1 MVEEPGARA
10 RHPFL
15 ARLSEGIL
23 LADGAMGT
31 FLYDKGIPFDRSF
44 DALNLAEPALIQSV
58 HREYIRAGAEV
69 IETNTFGANRF
80 RLAAHGVTDSPRQ
93 VNRAG
98 AQIARNAR
106 EEVGEPVFVAGAIGP
121 LGKPVAPLGTI
132 PRDEA
137 LAAYREQA
145 EGLVE
150 GGVDLL
156 IVETQT
162 DLQEALLAVDAVR
175 SVTADLPLVVEMT
188 YTEDGRTLHGTY
200 PEDAVRALSAKAVDV
215 IGANCSVG
223 PHELLEIVERYARKG
238 ARPIAVMPNAGLP
251 RLVNGRFLYL
261 SSPEY
266 FADYAV
272 RFAEA
277 GARLIGGCCG
287 TTPAHIRRMHDALA
301 RRRESPSGTGAA
313 AALSGGRG
321 AGADDSS
328 RERHAPRGTVTV
340 ERERDRERPRATV
353 EESAPSIDPAQRS
366 RLAGKIARR
375 EFVVS
380 VEVDPP
386 RGIRPRKM
394 IEGATLLKNS
404 GVDMINV
411 ADSPMARVRMSSI
424 ALATM
429 IQSQVGIETIL
440 HFTCRDRNLM
450 GIQSDLMGAHALG
463 IRNILAL
470 TGDPPRAGDYPNTT
484 AVFDVDSIGLI
495 RVLGQLNAGVDLGGN
510 SIGEPTRFVIGCA
523 VNPSA
528 ENFDQELERF
538 HAKVEA
544 GAEFAMT
551 QPLYELATLTRFLE
565 AAKKPRIPVLL
576 GLLPLQSHRHAEF
589 LHNEVPGIVIPD
601 PARKAM
607 REAGDRGIDVGIEMC
622 LDLLVEA
629 RALVEG
635 AYLMPSFGRYEVV
648 ARVVEAV
655 VPGAR
660 A

>member
-1 MVEEPGARA
+1 MHRMVEEPGGRA

-15 ARLSEGIL
+15 RRLDEGIL

-44 DALNLAEPALIQSV
+44 DALNLTDPALIQSV

-80 RLAAHGVTDSPRQ
+80 RLSAHGVTDPPRQ

-106 EEVGEPVFVAGAIGP
+106 EELGESVFVAGAMGP

-132 PRDEA
+132 AREEA
-137 LAAYREQA
+137 LAAFREQA

-156 IVETQT
+156 VIETQT
-162 DLQEALLAVDAVR
+162 DLNEALLAVDAVR

-188 YTEDGRTLHGTY
+188 YTEDHRTLHGTY
-200 PEDAVRALSAKAVDV
+200 PEDVVRALATKAVDV

-223 PHELLEIVERYARKG
+223 PSELLEIVERYRRKTE
-238 ARPIAVMPNAGLP
+238 RPIAVMPNAGMP
-251 RLVNGRFLYL
+251 RLVNGRFHYL

-266 FADYAV
+266 FADFAA
-272 RFAEA
+272 RFADA

-287 TTPAHIRRMHDALA
+287 TTPTHVRRM
-301 RRRESPSGTGAA
+301 RE
-313 AALSGGRG
+313 ALSRRPKSGAKDPASEGRG
-321 AGADDSS
+321 ATMP
-328 RERHAPRGTVTV
+328 APSPSIT
-340 ERERDRERPRATV
+340 TV
-353 EESAPSIDPAQRS
+353 EEAPLPTDPTQRS
-366 RLAGKIARR
+366 GLAQKLARK

-394 IEGATLLKNS
+394 IEGATLLKTA
-404 GVDMINV
+404 GVDTINV

-429 IQSQVGIETIL
+429 IENKVGIETIL

-470 TGDPPRAGDYPNTT
+470 TGDPPRSGDYPGTT
-484 AVFDVDSIGLI
+484 AVFDVDSVGLI
-495 RVLGQLNAGVDLGGN
+495 RVLVKLNAGMDLGGN

-523 VNPSA
+523 VNPA
-528 ENFDQELERF
+528 ADPLEPELDRF
-538 HAKVEA
+538 RQKMEA

-551 QPLYELATLTRFLE
+551 QPLYEMSTLTRFL
-565 AAKKPRIPVLL
+565 AAVGKPRVPILL

-601 PARKAM
+601 PVRQAM
-607 REAGDRGIDVGIEMC
+607 KEAGDRGIEVGIETC
-622 LDLLVEA
+622 LEMLVEA
-629 RALVEG
+629 RNHVEG

-648 ARVVEAV
+648 ARVVEAL

-660 A
+660 R

>member
-1 MVEEPGARA
+1 MVEEPGGRA

-15 ARLSEGIL
+15 RRLEEGIL

-44 DALNLAEPALIQSV
+44 DALNLTDPALIQSV

-98 AQIARNAR
+98 AQVARNAR
-106 EEVGEPVFVAGAIGP
+106 EELGESTFVAGAMGP

-132 PRDEA
+132 AREDA
-137 LAAYREQA
+137 LLAYREQA

-150 GGVDLL
+150 GGVDLV
-156 IVETQT
+156 IIETQT
-162 DLQEALLAVDAVR
+162 DLNEALLAVDAVR

-188 YTEDGRTLHGTY
+188 YTEDHRTLHGTY
-200 PEDAVRALSAKAVDV
+200 PEDVVRALSTKAVDV

-223 PHELLEIVERYARKG
+223 PSELLEIVERYRRKTG
-238 ARPIAVMPNAGLP
+238 RPIAVMPNAGMP

-266 FADYAV
+266 FADYAS
-272 RFAEA
+272 RFADA

-287 TTPAHIRRMHDALA
+287 TTPTHVRRMRESLA
-301 RRRESPSGTGAA
+301 RRPKAGTKQAFE
-313 AALSGGRG
+313 GRG
-321 AGADDSS
+321 ATMPSPSS
-328 RERHAPRGTVTV
+328 SPSIT
-340 ERERDRERPRATV
+340 TV
-353 EESAPSIDPAQRS
+353 EEAPLPTDPSQRS
-366 RLAGKIARR
+366 GLAQKLARK

-380 VEVDPP
+380 VEIDPP

-394 IEGATLLKNS
+394 IEGATLLKAS
-404 GVDMINV
+404 GVDTINV

-429 IQSQVGIETIL
+429 IESKVGIETIL

-470 TGDPPRAGDYPNTT
+470 TGDPPRSGDYPGTT
-484 AVFDVDSIGLI
+484 AVFDVDSVGLI
-495 RVLGQLNAGVDLGGN
+495 RVLCQLNAGMDLGGN
-510 SIGEPTRFVIGCA
+510 SIGEATRFVIGCA
-523 VNPSA
+523 VNPTA
-528 ENFDQELERF
+528 DPLEPEIERF
-538 HAKVEA
+538 RQKTEA

-551 QPLYELATLTRFLE
+551 QPLYELETLTRFL
-565 AAKKPRIPVLL
+565 AAVGKPRVPILL

-601 PARKAM
+601 PVRQAM
-607 REAGDRGIDVGIEMC
+607 KEAGDRGIEVGIETC
-622 LDLLVEA
+622 LELLVEA
-629 RALVEG
+629 RNRVEG

-648 ARVVEAV
+648 ARVVEAL

-660 A
+660 T

>member
-1 MVEEPGARA
+1 MPRMVEEPGARA

-15 ARLSEGIL
+15 ARLAQGVL

-44 DALNLAEPALIQSV
+44 DALNLSDPALIQSV

-80 RLAAHGVTDSPRQ
+80 RLAAHGVAHDPRQ

-98 AQIARNAR
+98 GQIARNAR
-106 EEVGEPVFVAGAIGP
+106 EEIGDPVFVAGAIGP

-132 PRDEA
+132 PREEA
-137 LAAYREQA
+137 LGAYREQA

-150 GGVDLL
+150 GGVDLV
-156 IVETQT
+156 IIETQT
-162 DLQEALLAVDAVR
+162 DLSEALLAVDAVR
-175 SVTADLPLVVEMT
+175 AVTSDLPLVVEMT

-200 PEDAVRALSAKAVDV
+200 PEDVVRALAGREVDV

-223 PHELLEIVERYARKG
+223 PHELLEIVERYHRKSP
-238 ARPIAVMPNAGLP
+238 RPIAVMPNAGLP

-266 FADYAV
+266 FAEYAV
-272 RFAEA
+272 RFVEA

-287 TTPAHIRRMHDALA
+287 TTPAHVRRMRDALA
-301 RRRESPSGTGAA
+301 RQRE
-313 AALSGGRG
+313 GRSKRPEPGDG
-321 AGADDSS
+321 AGA
-328 RERHAPRGTVTV
+328 RHAPRGTILAEPEPDLST
-340 ERERDRERPRATV
+340 RPATV
-353 EESAPSIDPAQRS
+353 EETAPAIDPAQRS
-366 RLAGKIARR
+366 RLAGKLARH

-394 IEGATLLKNS
+394 IEGATLLKAS

-429 IQSQVGIETIL
+429 IQGQVGIETIL

-470 TGDPPRAGDYPNTT
+470 TGDPPRAGDYPSAT

-495 RVLGQLNAGVDLGGN
+495 RVLRQLNAGVDLGGN

-523 VNPSA
+523 VNPA
-528 ENFDQELERF
+528 ADPLEREVERF

-551 QPLYELATLTRFLE
+551 QPLWELGTLTRFLD
-565 AAKKPRIPVLL
+565 AVGTPRIPVLL

-589 LHNEVPGIVIPD
+589 LHNEVPGIVIPE
-601 PARKAM
+601 ASRQEM

-629 RALVEG
+629 RGRVEG

>member
-1 MVEEPGARA
+1 MPPMVEESGARA

-15 ARLSEGIL
+15 ARLSQGIL

-31 FLYDKGIPFDRSF
+31 LLYDKGIPFDRSF
-44 DALNLAEPALIQSV
+44 DALNVTDPALIQSG

-132 PRDEA
+132 PREEA
-137 LAAYREQA
+137 LLAFREQA

-150 GGVDLL
+150 GGVDLV
-156 IVETQT
+156 IIETQT
-162 DLQEALLAVDAVR
+162 DLSEALLAVDAVR
-175 SVTADLPLVVEMT
+175 AITSDLPLVVEMT

-223 PHELLEIVERYARKG
+223 PNELLEIVERYARKSD
-238 ARPIAVMPNAGLP
+238 RPIAVMPNAGLP

-266 FADYAV
+266 FAEYAV
-272 RFAEA
+272 RFADA

-287 TTPAHIRRMHDALA
+287 TTPAHVRRMKEALS
-301 RRRESPSGTGAA
+301 RRPTRGAA
-313 AALSGGRG
+313 DGGG
-321 AGADDSS
+321 P
-328 RERHAPRGTVTV
+328 HATTS
-340 ERERDRERPRATV
+340 PRATATESERPARPSTI
-353 EESAPSIDPAQRS
+353 EEALPAADPALRS
-366 RLAGKIARR
+366 RLAAKIARR

-394 IEGATLLKNS
+394 IEGATLLKTS

-495 RVLGQLNAGVDLGGN
+495 RVLGQLNAGMDLGGN

-528 ENFDQELERF
+528 ENFDEELKRF

-551 QPLYELATLTRFLE
+551 QPLYELSTLTRFLE
-565 AAKKPRIPVLL
+565 ATGKPRIPILL

-601 PARKAM
+601 HARKAM
-607 REAGDRGIDVGIEMC
+607 REAGDRGIDVGIEM
-622 LDLLVEA
+622 
-629 RALVEG
+629 
-635 AYLMPSFGRYEVV
+635 
-648 ARVVEAV
+648 
-655 VPGAR
+655 
-660 A
+660 

>member
-15 ARLSEGIL
+15 ARLAQGVL

-31 FLYDKGIPFDRSF
+31 LLYDKGIPFDRSF
-44 DALNLAEPALIQSV
+44 DALNLTDPALIQSV
-58 HREYIRAGAEV
+58 HREYIRAGAEM

-80 RLAAHGVTDSPRQ
+80 RLGAHGVTDAPRQ
-93 VNRAG
+93 INRAG

-106 EEVGEPVFVAGAIGP
+106 EEIGEAVFVAGAMGP
-121 LGKPVAPLGTI
+121 LGRPVAPLGTI

-137 LAAYREQA
+137 LEAYREQA

-150 GGVDLL
+150 GGVDVV
-156 IVETQT
+156 IIETQT
-162 DLQEALLAVDAVR
+162 DLSEALLAVDAVR
-175 SVTADLPLVVEMT
+175 SVTSELPLIVEMT

-200 PEDAVRALSAKAVDV
+200 PEDAVRALSGKAVDV

-223 PHELLEIVERYARKG
+223 PHELLEIVERYARKTS
-238 ARPIAVMPNAGLP
+238 RPIAVMPNAGLP

-266 FADYAV
+266 FADYAA

-287 TTPAHIRRMHDALA
+287 TTPAHVRRMREALA
-301 RRRESPSGTGAA
+301 RRRAGDGAEA
-313 AALSGGRG
+313 
-321 AGADDSS
+321 
-328 RERHAPRGTVTV
+328 HAPRGAVAV
-340 ERERDRERPRATV
+340 EPDRASRAPATI
-353 EESAPSIDPAQRS
+353 EEAPAPSDPAQRS
-366 RLAGKIARR
+366 RLAAKIARR

-386 RGIRPRKM
+386 RGISPRKM
-394 IEGATLLKNS
+394 IEGATLLKTS
-404 GVDMINV
+404 GVDVINV

-429 IQSQVGIETIL
+429 IQNQVGIETIL

-470 TGDPPRAGDYPNTT
+470 TGDPPRVGDYPGAT

-495 RVLGQLNAGVDLGGN
+495 RVLRQLNAGADLGGN

-523 VNPSA
+523 VNPAS
-528 ENFDQELERF
+528 EQLDEEIERF
-538 HAKVEA
+538 RAKVEA

-551 QPLYELATLTRFLE
+551 QPLYELSTLTRFLE
-565 AAKKPRIPVLL
+565 RVGKPRIPILL

-589 LHNEVPGIVIPD
+589 LHNEVPGILIPD
-601 PARKAM
+601 HARLAM

>member
-15 ARLSEGIL
+15 ARLSQGIL

-31 FLYDKGIPFDRSF
+31 LLYDKGIPFDRSF
-44 DALNLAEPALIQSV
+44 DALNLTDPALIQSV

-93 VNRAG
+93 INRAG

-121 LGKPVAPLGTI
+121 LGKPVAPLGTV
-132 PRDEA
+132 PREEA
-137 LAAYREQA
+137 LLAYREQA

-150 GGVDLL
+150 GGVDLV
-156 IVETQT
+156 IIETQT
-162 DLQEALLAVDAVR
+162 DLSEALLAVDAVR
-175 SVTADLPLVVEMT
+175 AVTSDLPLVVEMT

-223 PHELLEIVERYARKG
+223 PNELLEIVERYARKSR
-238 ARPIAVMPNAGLP
+238 RPIAVMPNAGLP

-266 FADYAV
+266 FAEYAL
-272 RFAEA
+272 RFADA
-277 GARLIGGCCG
+277 GASLIGGCCG
-287 TTPAHIRRMHDALA
+287 TTPAHVRRMK
-301 RRRESPSGTGAA
+301 E
-313 AALSGGRG
+313 ALSRRPSRG
-321 AGADDSS
+321 AGDGSGPNAATAAAGVTATEPGRPS
-328 RERHAPRGTVTV
+328 RPSTI
-340 ERERDRERPRATV
+340 
-353 EESAPSIDPAQRS
+353 EEALPAADPALRS
-366 RLAGKIARR
+366 RLAAKIARR

-394 IEGATLLKNS
+394 IEGAALLKSS
-404 GVDMINV
+404 GVDVINV

-470 TGDPPRAGDYPNTT
+470 TGDPPRAGDYPNAT

-495 RVLGQLNAGVDLGGN
+495 RVLGQLNAGMDLGGN

-528 ENFDQELERF
+528 EGFDQELERF
-538 HAKVEA
+538 RAKVEA

-551 QPLYELATLTRFLE
+551 QPLYELSTLTRFLE
-565 AAKKPRIPVLL
+565 AVGKPRIPVLL